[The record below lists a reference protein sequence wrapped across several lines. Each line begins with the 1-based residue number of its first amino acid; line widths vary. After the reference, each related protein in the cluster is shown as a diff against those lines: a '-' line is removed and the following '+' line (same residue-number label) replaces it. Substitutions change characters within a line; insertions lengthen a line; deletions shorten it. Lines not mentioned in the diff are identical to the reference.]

1 MRGESKFKCIVRNV
15 CCDPER
21 GLKYGEYG
29 CNVDV
34 LGRIK
39 EGVARNFRPV
49 DAQTGWDRKDP
60 HVTLPTRIFPCM

>member
-1 MRGESKFKCIVRNV
+1 MRGESKFKCIASNV

-39 EGVARNFRPV
+39 EGVARDFRPVAV
-49 DAQTGWDRKDP
+49 DAQTGIEKTP
-60 HVTLPTRIFPCM
+60 M